1 MQGSQRTTNNRARDF
16 TIFAPVVGLKSL
28 SRLSQRRPGSYQ
40 AFQLKLPRKRL
51 KPP

>member
-16 TIFAPVVGLKSL
+16 TIFAPVVGLNL
-28 SRLSQRRPGSYQ
+28 SRLSQKRPGSYQ